1 MKALVRKLLFV
12 LLAVGAIAVAGDQAA
27 ARSGQETAPPEKG
40 ASAAPAA
47 KPTPKP
53 TPSPTPTPT
62 ADPEKQ
68 LEEFVPTE
76 ELPAD
81 QAVAFPV
88 DI

>member
-1 MKALVRKLLFV
+1 MTTLMRHLLIVLV
-12 LLAVGAIAVAGDQAA
+12 AAGAIAVAGDQAA
-27 ARSGQETAPPEKG
+27 ARSGQATSPPAKGSATAP
-40 ASAAPAA
+40 AD

-62 ADPEKQ
+62 AEPEEQ